1 MIRRRMPYFGWPAGA
16 VLILALVAGALP
28 YLGFLGGGWIPKL
41 QAFQPYLL
49 LLPAAGLVIGLLGKK
64 WMISGC
70 LFVLLLCGTVPNVQL
85 NAVEGQSGNDNSEL
99 VVLSFNALK
108 AGADPEQLA
117 EVISR
122 TEPQILVLVET
133 SEPLHRQLARRGA
146 LDDLGYRSH
155 EAPSGGERDT
165 VIFSKYPLQER
176 VSDLDAEAT
185 GWYSLPVVDVQAP
198 GGLVSVA
205 GIHIYPPVGDAQRWE
220 RGLASVID
228 WSEQQKDNPVIL
240 AGDFNS
246 VRSHPAFRALGDGFV
261 QAGGFLPRPTW
272 PAGRSFPP
280 LIGIDHIVAKEL
292 NVTDSSSHAVGG
304 SDHLAV
310 SATVEFME

>member
-1 MIRRRMPYFGWPAGA
+1 MIRPRMPYFGWPAGA
-16 VLILALVAGALP
+16 VFVLALAIGVLP
-28 YLGFLGGGWIPKL
+28 YVDFLGGGSIPKL

-49 LLPAAGLVIGLLGKK
+49 LLPAAGLVIGLLRKK
-64 WMISGC
+64 WLISGC
-70 LFVLLLCGTVPNVQL
+70 LFVLLLCGLLPNVQL
-85 NAVEGQSGNDNSEL
+85 NAVYGQSGNENSEL

-117 EVISR
+117 EVIMG

-133 SEPLHRQLARRGA
+133 SEPLHWQLATLGA

-165 VIFSKYPLQER
+165 VIFSTYPLQER
-176 VSDLDAEAT
+176 ISDLDAEST

-205 GIHIYPPVGDAQRWE
+205 GIHIYPPVGDGQRWE

-228 WSEQQKDNPVIL
+228 WSEQQNDNPVIL

-246 VRSHPAFRALGDGFV
+246 VRSHPRFRALGDVFV
-261 QAGGFLPRPTW
+261 QADGFIPRPTW

-280 LIGIDHIVAKEL
+280 LIGIDHILAKEL
-292 NVTDSSSHAVGG
+292 KVTASSSHAVGG

-310 SATVEFME
+310 SATVEFLE